1 MATLGS
7 VRSAIFP
14 TAAPAR
20 QPEAHELEREV
31 GWVRVLKPRTPLFDV
46 LEAGDL
52 AIVPGPPLESA
63 ALDGAGTMA
72 LAGSM
77 AAARVAAVLLCGG
90 GGPGGTGGGTG
101 GGPGGGGSGTG
112 GTGGTALDALATA
125 AEHAGLLTFRLAP
138 ADPLALERSVIAY
151 LVNQRSEVD
160 RRAAELDGQL
170 ARLALGGG
178 GLSTLAAA
186 IGEFL
191 GRAVAI
197 ENPGGETLAV
207 HAPAE
212 PPSAAAA
219 AARYLA
225 RTLGSIA
232 ALRIVIPAV
241 PGERGSGGR
250 LLLLGD
256 DPTHELERVAGQR
269 AASVIG
275 LELARAAAIDQAR
288 DELRR
293 GEPLPADGPP
303 WVVMMA
309 RQVPADAVRGGS
321 PNRSDDSAARERI
334 RAGLRA
340 VATARRLILRGTSES
355 LELRLVAAA
364 PADDPAGA
372 VIGAQISAY
381 LGRTVAISH
390 PFPDAGGRP
399 AAEAAARSTLAAGEA
414 LDAPPAVAF
423 AVRLP
428 AYLLLGNLHNI
439 PDGARQSLALLAPL
453 LEGRPTTR
461 RQRLET
467 LRAVLDADGLGEA
480 AASLGVHRN
489 TIAYRVEA
497 IERSTGWD
505 LRDPDLRLALSVAL
519 RVVQRGAG

>member
-7 VRSAIFP
+7 VRSAILP
-14 TAAPAR
+14 AAIPAR
-20 QPEAHELEREV
+20 PLTADEAEQEV
-31 GWVRVLKPRTPLFDV
+31 GWVRVLKARIPSFDT

-52 AIVPGPPLESA
+52 AIVPGA
-63 ALDGAGTMA
+63 ALAAIVPDDAAAERLAGT
-72 LAGSM
+72 LTG
-77 AAARVAAVLLCGG
+77 ARVAAVVLCGG
-90 GGPGGTGGGTG
+90 GTGEAALDA
-101 GGPGGGGSGTG
+101 PAAV
-112 GTGGTALDALATA
+112 ALDALAA
-125 AEHAGLLTFRLAP
+125 ACDRAGLVTLRLAP
-138 ADPLALERSVIAY
+138 ADPLVLERSVIAY
-151 LVNQRSEVD
+151 LVNQRAEVD
-160 RRAAELDGQL
+160 RRAAELEGQL

-178 GLSTLAAA
+178 GLGTLAAA
-186 IGEFL
+186 IGEFF

-256 DPTHELERVAGQR
+256 EPANELERVAGER
-269 AASVIG
+269 AAGVLG
-275 LELARAAAIDQAR
+275 LELARAAAVAHAR

-293 GEPLPADGPP
+293 AEPLPAEGPP

-309 RQVPADAVRGGS
+309 RQGPAEPVAGLDDA
-321 PNRSDDSAARERI
+321 AARDRI
-334 RAGLRA
+334 RAGLRTIA
-340 VATARRLILRGTSES
+340 PAPRLLLRGSTES
-355 LELRLVAAA
+355 LELRMVAAA
-364 PADDPAGA
+364 PADDPSGAGIA
-372 VIGAQISAY
+372 ARIAAY
-381 LGRTVAISH
+381 LHRTVAISR

-399 AAEAAARSTLAAGEA
+399 AAEAAARSTLEAAEA
-414 LDAPPAVAF
+414 LVEPPAVAV
-423 AVRLP
+423 AARLP

-439 PDGARQSLALLAPL
+439 PDGARQARALLAPL
-453 LEGRPTTR
+453 LEGRAATR

-467 LRAVLDADGLGEA
+467 LHAVLDGSGLGEA
-480 AASLGVHRN
+480 AAALGVHRN

-497 IERSTGWD
+497 IERDTGWNLHD
-505 LRDPDLRLALSVAL
+505 ADLRLALRVAL
-519 RVVQRGAG
+519 SIVQRAQTEQRPSGIG

>member
-7 VRSAIFP
+7 VHSAILP
-14 TAAPAR
+14 VAVSAR
-20 QPEAHELEREV
+20 PLTSDEAEREV
-31 GWVRVLKPRTPLFDV
+31 GWVRVLKPGVPPFDV

-52 AIVPGPPLESA
+52 AIVPRS
-63 ALDGAGTMA
+63 A
-72 LAGSM
+72 LAGVVTND
-77 AAARVAAVLLCGG
+77 AAAEQLAGSLAGARVAAVLLCGG
-90 GGPGGTGGGTG
+90 GTDDAAFDAPAAA
-101 GGPGGGGSGTG
+101 
-112 GTGGTALDALATA
+112 ALDALAA
-125 AEHAGLLTFRLAP
+125 AADRAGLVVLRLAA
-138 ADPLALERSVIAY
+138 ADPFVLERRVIAY
-151 LVNQRSEVD
+151 LVNQRAEVD

-178 GLSTLAAA
+178 GLATLAAA
-186 IGEFL
+186 IGEFF

-256 DPTHELERVAGQR
+256 DPAHELERVAGER
-269 AASVIG
+269 AAGVLG
-275 LELARAAAIDQAR
+275 LELARAAAVHQAR

-293 GEPLPADGPP
+293 GEPLPAEGPP
-303 WVVMMA
+303 WVVIMA
-309 RQVPADAVRGGS
+309 RQGSAHPVAGLDDA
-321 PNRSDDSAARERI
+321 AARDRI

-340 VATARRLILRGTSES
+340 IAPAPRLVLRGSTES
-355 LELRLVAAA
+355 VELRMVAAA
-364 PADDPAGA
+364 PADDPSGAGIA
-372 VIGAQISAY
+372 AQVAAY
-381 LGRTVAISH
+381 LHRTVAISR
-390 PFPDAGGRP
+390 PFPDAGGRS
-399 AAEAAARSTLAAGEA
+399 AAEAAARSTLEAAET
-414 LDAPPAVAF
+414 LVEPPAVAL

-439 PDGARQSLALLAPL
+439 PDGARHARGLLAPL
-453 LEGRPTTR
+453 LDGRAATR

-467 LRAVLDADGLGEA
+467 LRAVLDGAGLGEA
-480 AASLGVHRN
+480 AADLGVHRN

-497 IERSTGWD
+497 IERDTGWD
-505 LRDPDLRLALSVAL
+505 LRDRDLRLALQVAL
-519 RVVQRGAG
+519 RVVHRAQP